1 MRRYLVLL
9 GLFVLSLIT
18 YIDRVCISS
27 AQGAVAGDLNL
38 SGQQMGAVFGSFALG
53 YALAQVPSGWLADRI
68 GPRLALALVVIV
80 WSFFTGLTGAVQ
92 SLGAML
98 AVRFLFGVGEAGAF
112 PGSARAV
119 FNWMSVG
126 ERGRAN
132 GILFSGSRIGAA
144 LSFPLLAWM
153 LANYGWRRSFV
164 FLGVAGVVWAVVWL
178 VWFRDHPEKS
188 DSPAKPDVD
197 HAEQSFGAVFRS
209 PAMMLAMFQYFAGNF
224 TFFICL
230 SWMLP
235 YLKDRFSLSDAA
247 AARYAMMPLLF
258 GATAQWVAGFAVD
271 RLHASSWRA
280 WSRRVPA
287 ISGFILAVAG
297 MIALTIAGS
306 PAAAA
311 TCFALAAFGADLT
324 ISPSWT
330 FCQDI
335 GGRNSGAVS
344 GSMNMVG
351 NFGSFASSIA
361 FPWLIALTGSAD
373 AYFLLAAL
381 LNVAAIVCWLWMRPV
396 SLDASKQPERLA
408 QPAATN

>member
-1 MRRYLVLL
+1 
-9 GLFVLSLIT
+9 
-18 YIDRVCISS
+18 
-27 AQGAVAGDLNL
+27 
-38 SGQQMGAVFGSFALG
+38 
-53 YALAQVPSGWLADRI
+53 
-68 GPRLALALVVIV
+68 
-80 WSFFTGLTGAVQ
+80 
-92 SLGAML
+92 
-98 AVRFLFGVGEAGAF
+98 
-112 PGSARAV
+112 
-119 FNWMSVG
+119 
-126 ERGRAN
+126 
-132 GILFSGSRIGAA
+132 
-144 LSFPLLAWM
+144 
-153 LANYGWRRSFV
+153 
-164 FLGVAGVVWAVVWL
+164 VVWL

-188 DSPAKPDVD
+188 DSTAKPDVD

-209 PAMMLAMFQYFAGNF
+209 PAMMLAMVQYFAGNF

-271 RLHASSWRA
+271 RLHASSWRP
-280 WSRRVPA
+280 WSRRIPA
-287 ISGFILAVAG
+287 ISGFILAIAG

-306 PAAAA
+306 PVAAA

-351 NFGSFASSIA
+351 NFGSFVSSIA
-361 FPWLIALTGSAD
+361 FPWLIALTGSAG

-396 SLDASKQPERLA
+396 SLAAPKLTELEA
-408 QPAATN
+408 QI